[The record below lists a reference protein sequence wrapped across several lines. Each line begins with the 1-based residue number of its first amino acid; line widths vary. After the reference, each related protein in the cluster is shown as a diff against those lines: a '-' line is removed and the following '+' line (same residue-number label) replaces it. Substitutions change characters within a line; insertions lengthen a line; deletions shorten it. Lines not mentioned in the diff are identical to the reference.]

1 MSPRY
6 EAIMLMKLSI
16 IPLNSARKFTF
27 YTYQNYQ
34 FPLFKSE
41 AAVATI
47 LIIITNITVSHKL
60 VVYRP
65 IVPALGLSQMCSKF
79 CPKCFQKFPKNSPI
93 MLLSVMLLSCQQFLA
108 LSLKFYVMTAL
119 LQYFTTSWKL
129 FY

>member
-1 MSPRY
+1 
-6 EAIMLMKLSI
+6 MLMKLSI

-93 MLLSVMLLSCQQFLA
+93 MLLSVSIILAFMLLIANNSHG
-108 LSLKFYVMTAL
+108 KFKVMTAL
-119 LQYFTTSWKL
+119 LEYFTTR
-129 FY
+129 